1 MVRGRSNGLKAGGR
15 AVSSTLAALVAVLI
29 IVAGAVLSLVMLA
42 YFTSVAVQGAD
53 VERLAQK
60 SRETVKLAIGYE
72 EVKDEEGVKY
82 LTKMQLK
89 NAWSGTTEITYA
101 VVLDRQGRVMY
112 EREFNPPLTLYA
124 SEVKFMKPSELVPE
138 LAPYDGDWRRMRDEV
153 GLIILHTRLG
163 NRFTSFYETAGAPT
177 AVETET
183 AESIT
188 TIWVETTH
196 VTVTIPTY
204 TTVTVYITKTTTSG
218 VTTVWTTVWVLVD
231 EPTTTWT
238 VEKTVTDCQANT
250 VTVTE
255 TVSQDSTTWVTD
267 TRTVTGTTT
276 TWVTPTSWTTAT
288 ITITP
293 TTTTWTTVTEYTV
306 STQYTTVTTTSF
318 WATTY
323 LVTTE
328 ILKYVTQTYW
338 GYRVGHAVGDNG
350 ARSNGNAYL
359 SAPTITP
366 ICLASD
372 RRQPP
377 PQAPNSY
384 VDAPP
389 EQRMLSGAS
398 LILLGSVAVFALPDR
413 LYRLARRN
421 AWKIAAAL
429 VMVALASVYIMPGGE
444 SVVSLSDMTITTT
457 YTDTFYTPRTT
468 TTTVCCVLVTVPSTI
483 TYTDYK
489 GYLITTYAGT
499 TTTVPQVTK
508 YVTKTTHVTGGYE
521 CSGETQDVTVT
532 TTKYVGNVI
541 TSTTTT
547 TITVGATVTSTAPA
561 VTSTATTTATG
572 TSTLTSTRTSYTWAA
587 TSTTTVTR
595 TCKIVTNRIERW
607 VVTCTVTATLVTC
620 SGGVGLCT
628 IPSPATWD
636 CVNPSSPDLEIVVYT
651 EGYCYG

>member
-1 MVRGRSNGLKAGGR
+1 
-15 AVSSTLAALVAVLI
+15 
-29 IVAGAVLSLVMLA
+29 
-42 YFTSVAVQGAD
+42 
-53 VERLAQK
+53 
-60 SRETVKLAIGYE
+60 
-72 EVKDEEGVKY
+72 
-82 LTKMQLK
+82 
-89 NAWSGTTEITYA
+89 
-101 VVLDRQGRVMY
+101 
-112 EREFNPPLTLYA
+112 
-124 SEVKFMKPSELVPE
+124 MKPSELVPE
-138 LAPYDGDWRRMRDEV
+138 LAPYDGDWRKMRDEV
-153 GLIILHTRLG
+153 GLIVLHTRLG

-196 VTVTIPTY
+196 VTVTRTTF
-204 TTVTVYITKTTTSG
+204 TTVTVYRTITTTSG
-218 VTTVWTTVWVLVD
+218 VTTTWTTIWTLAD
-231 EPTTTWT
+231 KATTTVT
-238 VEKTVTDCQANT
+238 VEVTKLKCEANT

-255 TVSQDSTTWVTD
+255 TVSQDSTAWVTD
-267 TRTVTGTTT
+267 TRTVTGTAT

-318 WATTY
+318 WGTRY
-323 LVTTE
+323 LVTTG

-338 GYRVGHAVGDNG
+338 SYRVGHAVGDKG

-384 VDAPP
+384 VDALP

-429 VMVALASVYIMPGGE
+429 VIVALASAYVMPRGE
-444 SVVSLSDMTITTT
+444 SVVSPSDMTITTT
-457 YTDTFYTPRTT
+457 YTDTFYTPTT
-468 TTTVCCVLVTVPSTI
+468 TTTTLCCVIVTVPSTI

-499 TTTVPQVTK
+499 TTTVPQVTVYK
-508 YVTKTTHVTGGYE
+508 TKTTYTSDAYK
-521 CSGETQDVTVT
+521 CSGKTQDVTVT

-561 VTSTATTTATG
+561 VTSTATTTVTG
-572 TSTLTSTRTSYTWAA
+572 TSTLTSTRTWYTWAA

-595 TCKIVTNRIERW
+595 TCKTVTNIIERW
-607 VVTCTVTATLVTC
+607 VVTCTVTATLATC
-620 SGGVGLCT
+620 GKGNSPCLT
-628 IPSPATWD
+628 PPPATWD